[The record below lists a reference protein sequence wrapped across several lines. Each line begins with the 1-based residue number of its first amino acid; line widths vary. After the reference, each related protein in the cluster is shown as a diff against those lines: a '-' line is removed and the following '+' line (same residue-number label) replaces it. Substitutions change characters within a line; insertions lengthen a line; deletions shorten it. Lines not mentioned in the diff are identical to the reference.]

1 MPPGV
6 LGDMK
11 KIALLLS
18 LAAVAIAGSVIA
30 ITAATAD
37 NSHTAATRPAALK
50 LRSGKLGKF
59 LVDSKGRTLYEFEKD
74 SSRRSACSG
83 ACAQNW
89 PPLLTSGKP
98 TVGTGLKASKAGF
111 ITRSGGKRQATYGGH
126 PLYRFRGDSKPGDT
140 NGQDLMAFGAKWYV
154 VGANGNKIDPGDA
167 ASSEKAPAPAPAPAP
182 SGYGYS
188 NGY

>member
-1 MPPGV
+1 
-6 LGDMK
+6 MK

-18 LAAVAIAGSVIA
+18 LVAVVATGSVIA
-30 ITAATAD
+30 ITAASGQTS
-37 NSHTAATRPAALK
+37 NTAAVKRAALK

-83 ACAQNW
+83 ACASNW

-98 TVGTGLKASKAGF
+98 SVGTGLKASKAGF
-111 ITRSGGKRQATYGGH
+111 ISRSGGKRQATYGGH
-126 PLYRFRGDSKPGDT
+126 PLYHFVGDSKAGDT
-140 NGQDLMAFGAKWYV
+140 NGQDVMAFGAKWYV
-154 VGANGNKIDPGDA
+154 VGANGKKIDPEDA
-167 ASSEKAPAPAPAPAP
+167 ASSNKAPVPAPAP
-182 SGYGYS
+182 SGYDYS